1 MAFNFG
7 AFVGGFGTR
16 VSENI
21 ETAKEAQRQQ
31 DFRLE
36 MLAEEEATKQR
47 LQAAADRKA
56 QREADKKL
64 AGSLEALNFDKGRI
78 AFIMSRGA
86 GYAEQMVTY
95 AQTALAN
102 GYDPNTILKYTPELE
117 SSKLFVGPPGERK
130 LDFTQ
135 AQLKDMDYTTAFE
148 QDRDVVTT
156 ILTPKP
162 KEFDTLKKMRASVVQ
177 KLMTMEPSTDR
188 DSEYVTLAEQ
198 NEFLLREIGKLAK
211 TEADAA
217 RDPDTS
223 GDKDIMSNADAI
235 RDIKF
240 YKDTVAST
248 YNLTSL
254 EGTYQDMTAGAQGK
268 AQVARIDAALTYQD
282 RINNVGGSQNGQ
294 AVIDAELT
302 SAVSALKSIA
312 TQTAEAYAS
321 DEAGELGADAD
332 LATKFKMPDGK
343 DNYSLGELLQMDGLR
358 PTGISYGDVIV
369 INGKLAIYT
378 GMAHTYGNA
387 VRSTEDPLVLPYVFA
402 NKNNDPMWLVTKTG
416 R

>member
-1 MAFNFG
+1 MA
-7 AFVGGFGTR
+7 ALGGFGR
-16 VSENI
+16 QVSENI
-21 ETAKEAQRQQ
+21 ESAKEAQRQQ

-47 LQAAADRKA
+47 LQASADRKA
-56 QREADKKL
+56 QRAKDKQV

-78 AFIMSRGA
+78 AFIMSRGS
-86 GYAEQMVTY
+86 GYAEQMIAY

-117 SSKLFVGPPGERK
+117 SSKLFIGPPGERK

-148 QDRDVVTT
+148 QDKDVVTT
-156 ILTPKP
+156 LLTPKP

-177 KLMTMEPSTDR
+177 KLMTMEPSTDP
-188 DSEYVTLAEQ
+188 DSDYMTLAKQ
-198 NEFLLREIGKLAK
+198 NEFLLQEIGKLAK
-211 TEADAA
+211 IQADAA

-223 GDKDIMSNADAI
+223 DGKDIMSNADAI
-235 RDIKF
+235 RDMKF
-240 YKDTVAST
+240 YKDTVANT

-254 EGTYQDMTAGAQGK
+254 EGTFQDMTAGAQGK

-294 AVIDAELT
+294 GVIDAELT
-302 SAVSALKSIA
+302 SAVSALRSIA
-312 TQTAEAYAS
+312 IQTAEAYA
-321 DEAGELGADAD
+321 DDKAGELGADAD
-332 LATKFKMPDGK
+332 LSTKFKMPEGK
-343 DNYSLGELLQMDGLR
+343 DSYSFSELLQIDGIR
-358 PTGISYGDVIV
+358 PRGISYGDVIV

-378 GMAHTYGNA
+378 GMAHTYGNVA
-387 VRSTEDPLVLPYVFA
+387 RSTEDPLVLPYVIA

>member
-21 ETAKEAQRQQ
+21 ETAKEDQRQQ

-56 QREADKKL
+56 QRAADKKL

-78 AFIMSRGA
+78 SFIMSRGA
-86 GYAEQMVTY
+86 GYAEQMVAY

-117 SSKLFVGPPGERK
+117 SSKLFVGPPGERR

-177 KLMTMEPSTDR
+177 KLMTMEPSTDP
-188 DSEYVTLAEQ
+188 DSDYMTLAEQ
-198 NEFLLREIGKLAK
+198 NEFLLQEIGKVAK

-223 GDKDIMSNADAI
+223 KDVMSNADAI

-254 EGTYQDMTAGAQGK
+254 EGTYQDITAGAQGK

-282 RINNVGGSQNGQ
+282 RINNVGGSKNGQ
-294 AVIDAELT
+294 GVIDAELT
-302 SAVSALKSIA
+302 SAVSALRSIA
-312 TQTAEAYAS
+312 TQTAEAYSS
-321 DEAGELGADAD
+321 DKAGELGADAD
-332 LATKFKMPDGK
+332 LGTKFKMPEGK
-343 DNYSLGELLQMDGLR
+343 DNYSLGELFQMDGLK
-358 PTGISYGDVIV
+358 PSGISYGDVIV

-387 VRSTEDPLVLPYVFA
+387 ARSTEDPLVLPYVFA